1 MGHRR
6 AIAGETRC
14 LSRSRPER
22 RRHLHRC
29 NGRGH
34 RPCHGAPSL
43 LARPGAKSPRPAPAP
58 LPAGAGLCFSRTC
71 WSTGDRPTRV
81 GKRGSRFLVP
91 PPGGSSVPG
100 SARRSRLSMRP
111 ECPCRTRLM
120 CPKDAKAKVRRDPG
134 RGRLPQGARPQAKG
148 VCTGAEG
155 EIGGQIREEGGG
167 SLPCARPKPAGRLR
181 GPNPV
186 RPLRRPDASF
196 PRPFP
201 ARRERSRT
209 GT

>member
-1 MGHRR
+1 MHHRRLVGKGHRLCHRVKPVLVPPGGPKPPGQSPPRPWR
-6 AIAGETRC
+6 A
-14 LSRSRPER
+14 
-22 RRHLHRC
+22 
-29 NGRGH
+29 
-34 RPCHGAPSL
+34 L
-43 LARPGAKSPRPAPAP
+43 LAR
-58 LPAGAGLCFSRTC
+58 
-71 WSTGDRPTRV
+71 RV
-81 GKRGSRFLVP
+81 GRWPLLLPDLPVYRAPSRAGGGNAGRVSSSR
-91 PPGGSSVPG
+91 PGGSSVPG

-111 ECPCRTRLM
+111 ECPCCTRLM